1 MSKNVL
7 AELPSRGIC
16 FAKIFNPLPQKEKT
30 GIVMMTRSDFELMEQ
45 GATMQIMTNSNEFVD
60 IKVGNAEGAKL
71 LHFVKIYEMYA
82 DDVLNGRKTFEV
94 RKNDRDYREGDKIIF
109 TVVDNMGENEVPHAL
124 TGIVYEITYVIEDVL
139 GLQEGYAVLGIRR
152 DDPVEDA
159 AAPNDR

>member
-1 MSKNVL
+1 MESNVL
-7 AELPSRGIC
+7 NRVPCRGVNAAGIYRVIHIENV
-16 FAKIFNPLPQKEKT
+16 KQKVILTQKD
-30 GIVMMTRSDFELMEQ
+30 VELMKE
-45 GATMQIMTNSNEFVD
+45 GKTLKIWTKNNDFIY
-60 IKVGNAEGAKL
+60 IKVGSIEETKARHCIKL
-71 LHFVKIYEMYA
+71 YEVYA

-94 RKNDRDYREGDKIIF
+94 RKNDRDYRKGDKIIF

-124 TGIVYEITYVIEDVL
+124 TGIEYEITYVIEDVL